1 MSKKNTDT
9 VTEVRN
15 RIDKYIADRD
25 HEIAEIDQ
33 HIAEAKESKATAE
46 AALQAAIEA
55 TIQADYNSAKEAIES
70 AQNVIEMFTARR
82 EQLVNKEFLS
92 ESESDSVID
101 SLLAYKKDC
110 DAALAAALAEECA
123 KIRTI
128 IDNYKGEYKDMY
140 DTIRTWEG
148 EIHLNYRRPG
158 VTYAPGHEPK
168 DPVPVHIP
176 QMHGAV
182 TVCER
187 FLNNVPR
194 TY

>member
-15 RIDKYIADRD
+15 MIDKYVADRE

-33 HIAEAKESKATAE
+33 HISEAEESKATAE
-46 AALQAAIEA
+46 ADLQAAIDA
-55 TIQADYNSAKEAIES
+55 TIQADYNDAKEAIES
-70 AQNVIEMFTARR
+70 AQNVIDMYTERR
-82 EQLVNKEFLS
+82 AQLVNKEFIS
-92 ESESDSVID
+92 EAESDAVID

-110 DAALAAALAEECA
+110 DAALVAALTEECA

-128 IDNYKGEYKDMY
+128 VDKYKEDYKSTFN
-140 DTIRTWEG
+140 TIRTWEE
-148 EIHLNYRRPG
+148 EIHPNYRRSG

>member
-15 RIDKYIADRD
+15 RIEKYVADRE

-33 HIAEAKESKATAE
+33 HIAEAEADKATAE
-46 AALQAAIEA
+46 AAMKAAIEA
-55 TIQADYNSAKEAIES
+55 TIQADYNSAKEAIEA
-70 AQNVIEMFTARR
+70 AQNVIDMFTERKA
-82 EQLVNKEFLS
+82 QLIGKEFLS
-92 ESESDSVID
+92 ETESDATID
-101 SLLAYKKDC
+101 SLLAYKGDC
-110 DAALAAALAEECA
+110 DAALVAALAEECA

-128 IDNYKGEYKDMY
+128 VDKYKGEYKDMY
-140 DTIRTWEG
+140 DTIRTWESQ
-148 EIHLNYRRPG
+148 IHCNYRRSG

-168 DPVPVHIP
+168 DPAPVHIP
-176 QMHGAV
+176 LMHGAV